1 MNLPIR
7 VRLTLWYA
15 GLLGAIIVA
24 LGAFLDL
31 QLRTD
36 LRRAI
41 DDEAEASSRTIILA
55 VTDEDEADDVEL
67 VPDPE
72 DFLDA
77 AVASLPV
84 SSRAQ
89 VLDAQGSVLAAFGA
103 GARSRPLADRDDRAA
118 ATARGPVLE
127 HAELGPDAQSYRV
140 MTTAFSD
147 AGQARFLVVAL
158 SLQPVDDAVRRV
170 FYLLLVAGPTAV
182 AATSFA
188 AYWLSRKALRPVER
202 MTSDAREI
210 GTGQLHE
217 RVAVPASRDEV
228 GRLALTLNEML
239 ARIEQSVIDKHRLVA
254 DASHELR
261 TPLAVMRAELDVS
274 LRNDDLDDPAREVLE
289 SVREEVARVSRAVD
303 NLLALA
309 AAEEGRLE
317 LLTGPVDLH
326 QAADEAAQR
335 LRLLAASKD
344 VSLVVDG
351 EPLEA
356 QADRRQLHLALT
368 NLIENAVKFSP
379 PGAAVHVAS
388 WRGHDEV
395 GISVT
400 DQGPGI
406 SEQDKEHL
414 FDRYHQL
421 DRASDPRLGGSGLG
435 LSISRD
441 VAVAHGGRLWAD
453 SSPGAGSTFTFALP
467 SWRADE
473 GDNRD

>member
-1 MNLPIR
+1 
-7 VRLTLWYA
+7 
-15 GLLGAIIVA
+15 
-24 LGAFLDL
+24 
-31 QLRTD
+31 
-36 LRRAI
+36 
-41 DDEAEASSRTIILA
+41 
-55 VTDEDEADDVEL
+55 
-67 VPDPE
+67 
-72 DFLDA
+72 
-77 AVASLPV
+77 
-84 SSRAQ
+84 
-89 VLDAQGSVLAAFGA
+89 
-103 GARSRPLADRDDRAA
+103 
-118 ATARGPVLE
+118 
-127 HAELGPDAQSYRV
+127 
-140 MTTAFSD
+140 
-147 AGQARFLVVAL
+147 
-158 SLQPVDDAVRRV
+158 
-170 FYLLLVAGPTAV
+170 
-182 AATSFA
+182 
-188 AYWLSRKALRPVER
+188 